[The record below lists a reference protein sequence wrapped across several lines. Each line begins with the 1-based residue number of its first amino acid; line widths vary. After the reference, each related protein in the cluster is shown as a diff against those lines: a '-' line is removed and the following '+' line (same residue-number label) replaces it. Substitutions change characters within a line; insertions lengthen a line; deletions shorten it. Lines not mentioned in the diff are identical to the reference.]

1 MPPNESLSRKE
12 KEALLNEYDRRKGLK
27 DLFYYSKFI
36 LGLDVVEPTHGEVC
50 EFLGDQNRRLIL
62 IMMPRGSFKTTISTQ
77 AYATWRLVQD
87 PNIRILLDSE
97 VLQNSLNNLGVIKRI
112 LEGHPRFRS
121 LFGDFTSK
129 AWTQDHITVG
139 KRTDLVKK
147 EPSVT
152 ASSIETVQVGP
163 HYDEIICDD
172 LHSEKNSRSREQVAQ
187 VVEHFR
193 LLFNLLE
200 PGGRMV
206 VIGTRW
212 SEFDLYGQIME
223 NLEGFSVICRGAHNP
238 DGTLFFPQ
246 RLTEDFLKKQRA
258 ILGADIYN
266 SQYENNPLPSGDNQ
280 RFKQSWFRYF
290 QEEPKELDIYIAVDP
305 ALPGPSTSDYF
316 AIVVGGISKTND
328 LYILDTFYGHW
339 EPHEA
344 IRRIFMAAAKYEQR
358 GLRAIGIETN
368 IFQRLIKFQ
377 FEAEMRKRGKFYKVE
392 EVKHYSEKKDDRIL
406 SLQPR
411 YEAGCVYHRASL
423 KDGELEE
430 ELLKFPRGRKKD
442 LIDAEASI
450 LEVAKLR
457 MVTKKS
463 VSQKVPQTI
472 EEYMKAHLDEKKRA
486 ARFTN
491 PFGEC

>member
-1 MPPNESLSRKE
+1 MSNLSRKE
-12 KEALLNEYDRRKGLK
+12 KEALLDEFDRRKGLK
-27 DLFYYSKFI
+27 DLFFFSKHI
-36 LGLDVVEPTHGEVC
+36 IGLDVVEQTHGEVC
-50 EFLGDQNRRLIL
+50 EFLSDRGKRLLL

-77 AYATWRLVQD
+77 AYAAWRLAQD
-87 PNIRILLDSE
+87 PNLRILLDSE

-112 LEGHPRFRS
+112 FEGHARFRS
-121 LFGDFTSK
+121 LFGDYTSK
-129 AWTQDHITVG
+129 LWTQDHITIG
-139 KRTDLVKK
+139 KRTKITLK

-172 LHSEKNSRSREQVAQ
+172 LHSEKNSRTREQVAQ

-223 NLEGFSVICRGAHNP
+223 NIEGFSVISRGAHNS
-238 DGTLFFPQ
+238 DGSLFFPQ

-266 SQYENNPLPSGDNQ
+266 SQYDNNPLPTGDNA
-280 RFKQSWFRYF
+280 RFKKDWFKYF
-290 QEEPKELDIYIAVDP
+290 TDEPANLDIYIAVDP
-305 ALPGPSTSDYF
+305 ALPGPNSSDYF
-316 AIVVGGISKTND
+316 AIVVGGLSKVND

-344 IRRIFMAAAKYEQR
+344 IKKIFLAAAKYERR
-358 GLRAIGIETN
+358 GLRSIGIETN

-377 FEAEMRKRGKFYKVE
+377 FEAEMKKQNRFYKVE

-411 YEAGCVYHRASL
+411 YEAGCVFHRQSL

-430 ELLKFPRGRKKD
+430 EFLKFPRGRKKD
-442 LIDAEASI
+442 LIDAAASL
-450 LEVAKLR
+450 LEIAKLR
-457 MVTKKS
+457 TVTKKS
-463 VSQKVPQTI
+463 SNRPIPTTLGEMIADHLKERRTATRCVTPMG
-472 EEYMKAHLDEKKRA
+472 EY
-486 ARFTN
+486 F
-491 PFGEC
+491 

>member
-1 MPPNESLSRKE
+1 
-12 KEALLNEYDRRKGLK
+12 
-27 DLFYYSKFI
+27 
-36 LGLDVVEPTHGEVC
+36 
-50 EFLGDQNRRLIL
+50 
-62 IMMPRGSFKTTISTQ
+62 MMPRGSYKTTISTQ
-77 AYATWRLVQD
+77 AYATWRLAQD
-87 PNIRILLDSE
+87 PNLRILLDSE

-112 LEGHPRFRS
+112 FEGHPRFRS
-121 LFGDFTSK
+121 LYGDYTSK
-129 AWTQDHITVG
+129 LWTQDHITVG
-139 KRTDLVKK
+139 KRTKLVLK

-172 LHSEKNSRSREQVAQ
+172 LHSEKNSRTRDQVAQ

-212 SEFDLYGQIME
+212 SDFDLYGQIME
-223 NLEGFSVICRGAHNP
+223 SLDGFSIISRGAHNP
-238 DGTLFFPQ
+238 DGSLFFPE
-246 RLTEDFLKKQRA
+246 RLTEDFLKKQRG

-266 SQYENNPLPSGDNQ
+266 SQYENNPLPTGDNA
-280 RFKQSWFRYF
+280 RFKKEWFKYF
-290 QEEPKELDIYIAVDP
+290 GDDPEGLAVYIAVDP
-305 ALPGPSTSDYF
+305 ALPGPNTSDYF
-316 AIVVGGISKTND
+316 AIVVGGLTRTND

-344 IRRIFMAAAKYEQR
+344 INRIFMAAEKYDRR
-358 GLRAIGIETN
+358 GLKAIGIETN

-377 FEAEMRKRGKFYKVE
+377 FQAEMKKRNKFYKVE
-392 EVKHYSEKKDDRIL
+392 EVKHYSESKEDRIL

-411 YEAGCVYHRASL
+411 YEMGAVFHRQSL

-442 LIDAEASI
+442 LIDAEASL
-450 LEVAKLR
+450 LEIAKLR
-457 MVTKKS
+457 TATKKS
-463 VSQKVPQTI
+463 SNIIAPQTFGEMI
-472 EEYMKAHLDEKKRA
+472 KLHVEEKRKA
-486 ARFTN
+486 ARFVT
-491 PFGEC
+491 PLGDKF